1 MLNKTRTTL
10 EKILPSYAWLPL
22 LVTVTWNSAVY
33 YGARLITQGWPH
45 HLIELPLDRAIP
57 FVPWTVSIY
66 YASFVFWVVNYI
78 LCARQGR
85 ERAYRFLSADLLA
98 KTICLIC
105 FVAFPTTNIRPV
117 VGDTGFWNAI
127 MRMLYEIDAADNLF
141 PSIHCLTSWFCYIGL
156 RDVEKIPRWYRN
168 CSFWMAVAVF
178 ISTLTTKQHVIVDVI
193 GGVALASGCY
203 WLAGRTKMPQ
213 RYGRVFEKIGGIFI
227 K

>member
-1 MLNKTRTTL
+1 MLNKTQRTL
-10 EKILPSYAWLPL
+10 ERILPRYAWLPL
-22 LVTVTWNSAVY
+22 LVTLAWNSVAY
-33 YGARLITQGWPH
+33 YGSRLITQGWPH
-45 HLIELPLDRAIP
+45 HLVELPLDQAIP

-78 LCARQGR
+78 LCARLSK

-98 KTICLIC
+98 KTVCLVC

-117 VGDTGFWNAI
+117 VGDTGFWNGV

-156 RDVEKIPRWYRN
+156 RDVETIPRWYRT

-203 WLAGRTKMPQ
+203 WLAGRTKMPLY
-213 RYGRVFEKIGGIFI
+213 YGRVFDALGGIF
-227 K
+227 KK